1 MTMQRDGE
9 AAEARRGRVHF
20 WNACTHAAG
29 TGSRAIDCRWMIS
42 SACRNG
48 GAALR
53 CTPASCVCRA
63 SRGTRYGLRLQRSG
77 ASCTACGAGGAFASR
92 RLGRP
97 RSCLQIRWP
106 RVMRIPDDTDH
117 RTPGGTVVWRC
128 AIERSWPR
136 VAWVWL
142 QRRGE
147 VTVTGLQ
154 SLGSHLDVATRSR
167 EFLTAAA
174 ASWPSFSHA
183 CRRPLSPTPCLVFW
197 LTTYRWHGSLL
208 LSRTGTGA
216 KPRHAEWH
224 AFLSSHGTLLC
235 HACLLCSALPAYWPG
250 RWLGSRRF

>member
-48 GAALR
+48 GTALR
-53 CTPASCVCRA
+53 CTPASCACRA

-154 SLGSHLDVATRSR
+154 SRGS
-167 EFLTAAA
+167 
-174 ASWPSFSHA
+174 
-183 CRRPLSPTPCLVFW
+183 
-197 LTTYRWHGSLL
+197 TT
-208 LSRTGTGA
+208 
-216 KPRHAEWH
+216 
-224 AFLSSHGTLLC
+224 TLQRG
-235 HACLLCSALPAYWPG
+235 HENS
-250 RWLGSRRF
+250 

>member
-1 MTMQRDGE
+1 MQRDGE

-48 GAALR
+48 GTALR

-117 RTPGGTVVWRC
+117 RTPGGSC
-128 AIERSWPR
+128 
-136 VAWVWL
+136 VAVRDREVAAAGSLCQL
-142 QRRGE
+142 QRKGGE
-147 VTVTGLQ
+147 WRLRGLQ
-154 SLGSHLDVATRSR
+154 SGNPGRPVACRGR

-174 ASWPSFSHA
+174 AASWPSFFSHA
-183 CRRPLSPTPCLVFW
+183 AGPALSSSLPCLSAHA
-197 LTTYRWHGSLL
+197 YRWHGSLL
-208 LSRTGTGA
+208 PLHTGTDA
-216 KPRHAEWH
+216 RPRHAEWH
-224 AFLSSHGTLLC
+224 SFLSSHGTLLC

>member
-1 MTMQRDGE
+1 MSGQQRALHARGVSRTSPGASVTMQRDGE
-9 AAEARRGRVHF
+9 AAEARRGRIHF

-48 GAALR
+48 GTALR

-117 RTPGGTVVWRC
+117 RTPGGSC
-128 AIERSWPR
+128 
-136 VAWVWL
+136 VAVRDREVAAAGSLCQL
-142 QRRGE
+142 QRKG
-147 VTVTGLQ
+147 
-154 SLGSHLDVATRSR
+154 GSGGYGG
-167 EFLTAAA
+167 
-174 ASWPSFSHA
+174 
-183 CRRPLSPTPCLVFW
+183 CRV
-197 LTTYRWHGSLL
+197 
-208 LSRTGTGA
+208 GTQVDRLRVGD
-216 KPRHAEWH
+216 EN
-224 AFLSSHGTLLC
+224 S
-235 HACLLCSALPAYWPG
+235 
-250 RWLGSRRF
+250 